1 MDPFGHLGSMVTA
14 FLRGFPRLWEF
25 NHSRQM
31 HYLKKFAAVARG
43 QKTLMAQYG
52 PIDGW
57 KMLEDDGNDQG
68 INRFGHFTLTS
79 FDYVPSYFE

>member
-1 MDPFGHLGSMVTA
+1 
-14 FLRGFPRLWEF
+14 
-25 NHSRQM
+25 M

-43 QKTLMAQYG
+43 PDSGESDG

-57 KMLEDDGNDQG
+57 KMLEDDGNDHG

-79 FDYVPSYFE
+79 FDHVHLILSNQPSLSWYRFVDH